1 MFFRKLKFG
10 SPKQSIDE
18 LSELDSE
25 IAKFESLIE
34 SAPQKLRE
42 QRERERTTMPA
53 PDDFAD
59 RRRERRFYAE
69 RQGPG
74 TQRTSVSH
82 AQHRPVRPPRLRNRF
97 NLLVDLHR
105 ADSERH
111 YRVVDQS
118 SGESPTQKDCFQLMQ
133 QQF

>member
-1 MFFRKLKFG
+1 MMFFRKLNFG
-10 SPKQSIDE
+10 TSEQKIDE
-18 LSELDSE
+18 LHQLDSE

-69 RQGPG
+69 LSRGQVRNERRY
-74 TQRTSVSH
+74 RTRNTVLFVLLAAATVSICWWIYSEL
-82 AQHRPVRPPRLRNRF
+82 LRNG
-97 NLLVDLHR
+97 VI
-105 ADSERH
+105 S
-111 YRVVDQS
+111 
-118 SGESPTQKDCFQLMQ
+118 
-133 QQF
+133 

>member
-1 MFFRKLKFG
+1 MMFFRKLKYG
-10 SPKQSIDE
+10 SPKQSVDE

-69 RQGPG
+69 LSKGQVRNERRY
-74 TQRTSVSH
+74 RTRNTVLFVLLACATVSICWWIYTE
-82 AQHRPVRPPRLRNRF
+82 LIRNGII
-97 NLLVDLHR
+97 D
-105 ADSERH
+105 
-111 YRVVDQS
+111 
-118 SGESPTQKDCFQLMQ
+118 
-133 QQF
+133 

>member
-10 SPKQSIDE
+10 ATQPPVDE
-18 LSELDSE
+18 LNQLDSE

-59 RRRERRFYAE
+59 RRRERRFYIELRSKGQVRNE
-69 RQGPG
+69 RRY
-74 TQRTSVSH
+74 RTRNTVLFVLLASATVSIFWWIYSEL
-82 AQHRPVRPPRLRNRF
+82 LRNG
-97 NLLVDLHR
+97 VI
-105 ADSERH
+105 S
-111 YRVVDQS
+111 
-118 SGESPTQKDCFQLMQ
+118 
-133 QQF
+133 